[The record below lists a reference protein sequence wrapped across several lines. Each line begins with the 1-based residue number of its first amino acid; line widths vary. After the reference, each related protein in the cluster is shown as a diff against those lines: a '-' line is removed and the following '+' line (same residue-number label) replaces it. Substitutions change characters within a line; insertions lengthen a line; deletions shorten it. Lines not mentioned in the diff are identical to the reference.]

1 MVVKIPHSFLVSDL
15 GTFPIF
21 HDISTCSYFQH
32 HVHDMSI
39 SHCISLCLVDFD
51 VSLRRL
57 PAGRADPALAVYLDR
72 SVTSAKTCA
81 VNPMTMAKKWQKDPK
96 IETKYYKIL
105 QSNEKASTNH
115 KKLHKKWI
123 EHVLSKCSR
132 VAVLWKKHEKAA
144 SDTSSL
150 VIALL
155 QFAHF
160 FATPFAQL
168 SWAAKAGPGQGIR

>member
-1 MVVKIPHSFLVSDL
+1 MQNDQNILGRGNLCKTKQWNNLQNQIPWSLGTSIDIFSHSPVHPGANYSDDCFEVSPDLQFKSSWPRRLRCLLPSSSVVVKIPHSFLASTL

-32 HVHDMSI
+32 QVHDMSI

-81 VNPMTMAKKWQKDPK
+81 VNPMTMAKRSTNWS
-96 IETKYYKIL
+96 KIL
-105 QSNEKASTNH
+105 QNITK
-115 KKLHKKWI
+115 
-123 EHVLSKCSR
+123 
-132 VAVLWKKHEKAA
+132 
-144 SDTSSL
+144 
-150 VIALL
+150 
-155 QFAHF
+155 
-160 FATPFAQL
+160 
-168 SWAAKAGPGQGIR
+168 